1 MKCNFCNQ
9 QVGFM
14 KTYHEDCRLRVEGT
28 LKQIE
33 ETVNKHKADDEVSVE
48 VKELLKKLAKSDEL
62 YINYMKSQVMDK
74 TIIHANETII
84 YAESGLIIRESKN
97 RCKMVET
104 GYRYEKMPTWS
115 EKDFLLDKSGTII
128 FSDSAVYPQVG
139 TKMMRYPYKKI
150 VNYGF
155 EKIWTLQYAYF
166 DIKTTSPYPHRFS
179 LSDTFKAKEG
189 RKEQN
194 ICLFLHS
201 LV

>member
-1 MKCNFCNQ
+1 MKCKFCNQ
-9 QVGFM
+9 HVGFM
-14 KTYHEDCRLRVEGT
+14 KTYHSDCRFNVEGT

-33 ETVNKHKADDEVSVE
+33 EVVNEHKADEIVSNE
-48 VKELLKKLAKSDEL
+48 VKQILKGLAISNEL
-62 YINYMKSQVMDK
+62 YINFMKSRPVDK

-84 YAESGLIIRESKN
+84 YAETNLVIRESKN

-104 GYRYEKMPTWS
+104 GYRYEKMPTWT
-115 EKDFLLDKSGTII
+115 EKEILLDKSGTVI
-128 FSDSAVYPQVG
+128 FTDCAVYLQIG

-150 VNYGF
+150 VNYGY

-166 DIKTTSPYPHRFS
+166 DISTSSPYPHRFS
-179 LSDTFKAKEG
+179 LSDTYKAKDG

-194 ICLFLHS
+194 ICLVLHS